1 MNSEVKEII
10 NKINQTHIFKDYT
23 EFTLKKD
30 VNMNTPEMKQLIKDL
45 NNEKNT
51 TAYYNSVTKN
61 CDTIAVIDVHGSRY
75 IDFDD
80 NYYTLLNK
88 GIDRQTNKI
97 D

>member
-1 MNSEVKEII
+1 MNSEIKEILD
-10 NKINQTHIFKDYT
+10 KINQTQIFKDYT
-23 EFTLKKD
+23 EFTLKKN
-30 VNMNTPEMKQLIKDL
+30 VNMNTSEMKQLIRDL

-61 CDTIAVIDVHGSRY
+61 FDTIDVIDVNGSRY